1 MKGVWVGVGVRKCGL
16 TQPLVR
22 ILKGMVLFTMWLSHT
37 LLPHSS
43 TNTEASRLLPS
54 GPWRSSGVGG
64 AQQQTRTSHGECE
77 WGLKSQWHRLS
88 LDHDA
93 TTLSSQQANFE
104 VSTNRKCSKSKVTRW
119 KKCCGPMNTHHLL
132 RRLLLNDLQTLWY
145 LCVSPDFYIFV
156 KHYCDSISLA
166 SIPEV

>member
-93 TTLSSQQANFE
+93 TTLSSQQANSE

-119 KKCCGPMNTHHLL
+119 KKV
-132 RRLLLNDLQTLWY
+132 LWTNEHTPPSEEVIAEW
-145 LCVSPDFYIFV
+145 LPDILF
-156 KHYCDSISLA
+156 KHYCDFISLA
-166 SIPEV
+166 SVPEV